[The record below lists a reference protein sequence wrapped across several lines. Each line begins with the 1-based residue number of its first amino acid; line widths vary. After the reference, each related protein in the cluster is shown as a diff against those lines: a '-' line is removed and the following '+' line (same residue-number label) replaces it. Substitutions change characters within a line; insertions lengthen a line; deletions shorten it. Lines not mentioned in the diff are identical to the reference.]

1 MTIFK
6 IKQKID
12 RTSLPPTTTASRRRR
27 RISLWWPIRR
37 RRRRR
42 KMFLSEKVTVLVI
55 IDHPVVLVVVVV
67 ETLISTSQPK
77 CSSFHLITPTNFSI
91 KKAPLFLHLLLLQV
105 LPLFLVM
112 LVFQVRLVDLFS
124 FVLSSPLLWN
134 LLQHQPPSSL
144 KQATPIILTSLSTSW
159 NLWLN
164 TMISF
169 PNNATPTLYNILL
182 LSDST
187 YLIILCSSILSPNTT
202 TTTVTTT
209 VFILFTC

>member
-1 MTIFK
+1 
-6 IKQKID
+6 
-12 RTSLPPTTTASRRRR
+12 
-27 RISLWWPIRR
+27 
-37 RRRRR
+37 
-42 KMFLSEKVTVLVI
+42 
-55 IDHPVVLVVVVV
+55 
-67 ETLISTSQPK
+67 
-77 CSSFHLITPTNFSI
+77 
-91 KKAPLFLHLLLLQV
+91 
-105 LPLFLVM
+105 M

-144 KQATPIILTSLSTSW
+144 KQATPIILTSLSTGW
-159 NLWLN
+159 NLWLK

-209 VFILFTC
+209 VFIFFTC